1 VYCIKGNFSE
11 SFKPFSI
18 LKSTR
23 EEGVPEKSI
32 KMMKASF
39 TILFS
44 FLIFITIINGKPF
57 YRPMPGLIHRT
68 LNKILTKQINGRF
81 STNSVVEPTK
91 MPILVPFK
99 SELQPTKSNPLNKI
113 QSKQIKEK
121 SITKTTVEPIRLPTL
136 VSKSKFDLKS
146 TKSNP
151 LAGLKSKVQKTGK
164 MPIVILQS
172 KSGFQLLTQLT
183 ESRKFKSTEST
194 QNPLIL
200 GPKSTIPQ
208 TKLPSI
214 LQSKSGVQ
222 TFQNFPELKQDPT
235 STPKTSLIRSTTKE
249 SQNDLPDLESTKSEL
264 NSKKHQITRA
274 KSEKLSV
281 PQARYK
287 LWKPKKYKICYLQ
300 FFEKCTFDEW
310 SKFLNS
316 NKHALSL
323 FRLNF

>member
-1 VYCIKGNFSE
+1 
-11 SFKPFSI
+11 
-18 LKSTR
+18 
-23 EEGVPEKSI
+23 
-32 KMMKASF
+32 MMKATF

-68 LNKILTKQINGRF
+68 LNKILTKQINERF
-81 STNSVVEPTK
+81 STKSIVEPTN
-91 MPILVPFK
+91 MSNLVPSK
-99 SELQPTKSNPLNKI
+99 SELQPKKSNSLNKI
-113 QSKQIKEK
+113 QSKEIKKK
-121 SITKTTVEPIRLPTL
+121 SIIRSTVE
-136 VSKSKFDLKS
+136 SKFESKS

-164 MPIVILQS
+164 LPIVILQS

-194 QNPLIL
+194 QNPLST

-208 TKLPSI
+208 TKLPII
-214 LQSKSGVQ
+214 LQSKSGFQ

-235 STPKTSLIRSTTKE
+235 STPKTRPIRSTTKE
-249 SQNDLPDLESTKSEL
+249 SQNDLPTTESTKSDL

-274 KSEKLSV
+274 KSKKLSV

-287 LWKPKKYKICYLQ
+287 LRKPKKFKKCYLQ

-310 SKFLNS
+310 SRFLNS
-316 NKHALSL
+316 NKHSLSL